1 MKYKIIEILKTFSVK
16 ETKQFD
22 SFLLSPFFN
31 ESRKLRN
38 LYISLL
44 EFYPYFEPGIMCEEK
59 LSKKINPDLPFNKS
73 TMKTLFFEL
82 ANNAEEFLRISNF
95 RTKLNLKED
104 YLREEYFKRKLYKLV
119 DQNIEKTMNQLD
131 SDKEFAFEYL
141 LSRFY
146 VLTDMCNSIQSS
158 KQNSNQDYIR
168 NLLNHL
174 NERGKTLL
182 YLTTNELLIQNNK
195 IHTLKDNYNINLED
209 NFIYKLFKKIKIEEL
224 LEFIISETDEDSCS
238 VIFEL
243 RLAYYKAI
251 SDFENEELYNKYKKL
266 FIKNI
271 HSLNKE
277 EIYSNFI
284 MLIKYCFRKP
294 IDNESGFDF
303 RKELF
308 SIYKY
313 LLLKK
318 YYVIGVHDNIPIE
331 LYRQVLKLSLELKKF
346 KWCLEFIKKYNPYLN
361 PDVRVNMYNYSLAE
375 YYFHKKRFDQA
386 MRYFHKI
393 ELSHFLLRVDIRNLM
408 LMTYYELDMFENAI
422 SLIDSYKHF
431 LTNTEVLSDTEK
443 RKCRS
448 FINAVHNMIKYKT
461 SVKQG
466 NKNQIR
472 ECLKNVMHNKEWIL
486 ERFKMIDTRYIESA

>member
-44 EFYPYFEPGIMCEEK
+44 EFYPDFEPGIMCEEK
-59 LSKKINPDLPFNKS
+59 LSKKINPDLPYNKS

-95 RTKLNLKED
+95 RTKLSLKED
-104 YLREEYFKRKLYKLV
+104 YLREEYSKRKLYKLV

-131 SDKEFAFEYL
+131 SEKEFEFEYL
-141 LSRFY
+141 LSKFY
-146 VLTDMCNSIQSS
+146 VLTDMCNSMQTS
-158 KQNSNQDYIR
+158 KQNSNQDYIK

-182 YLTTNELLIQNNK
+182 YLTTNELLIQYNK

-209 NFIYKLFKKIKIEEL
+209 NFIYRLFKKIKIEEL
-224 LEFIISETDEDSCS
+224 LEFIISETDEDFCS

-251 SDFENEELYNKYKKL
+251 TDLENEELYHKYKKL

-271 HSLNKE
+271 HSLNNE
-277 EIYSNFI
+277 IIYSNFI
-284 MLIKYCFRKP
+284 MLINYCFRKP

-461 SVKQG
+461 SVKQV

>member
-44 EFYPYFEPGIMCEEK
+44 EFYPDFEPGIMCEEK
-59 LSKKINPDLPFNKS
+59 LSKKINPDLPYNKS

-95 RTKLNLKED
+95 RTKLSLKED
-104 YLREEYFKRKLYKLV
+104 YLREEYSKRKLYKLV

-131 SDKEFAFEYL
+131 SEKEFEFEYL
-141 LSRFY
+141 LSKFY
-146 VLTDMCNSIQSS
+146 VLTDMCNSMQTS

-168 NLLNHL
+168 NLLNHH

-182 YLTTNELLIQNNK
+182 YLTTNELLIQYNK

-209 NFIYKLFKKIKIEEL
+209 NFIYRLFKKIKIEEL
-224 LEFIISETDEDSCS
+224 LEFIISETDEDFCS

-251 SDFENEELYNKYKKL
+251 TDLENEELYHKYKKL

-271 HSLNKE
+271 HSLNNE
-277 EIYSNFI
+277 IIYSNFI
-284 MLIKYCFRKP
+284 MLINYCFRKP

-461 SVKQG
+461 SVKQV